1 MQFELLLIAC
11 EVLDIFF
18 LILGLSSLC
27 VTIACDVGLYTFGS
41 EHTLFQEMAL
51 SDTFVCDDFCFSCF
65 FEFSLQLCVDIGPF

>member
-1 MQFELLLIAC
+1 MQSELLLIAC

-41 EHTLFQEMAL
+41 EHTPYSQRWHCQTLCL
-51 SDTFVCDDFCFSCF
+51 SVMIFASPV
-65 FEFSLQLCVDIGPF
+65 SLSSHCNYVLI